1 MRPLRPP
8 FWRVRARL
16 QRRIFWGFGAV
27 IALTLLITGAVTALM
42 GGPTWRQEA
51 NRLQRFAARRFTQIW
66 ERPAERNA
74 FAEALA
80 DDLDTEVTVLDRERQ
95 ALVTYGEPCRGKRF
109 ETPVQRRGETL
120 GYVSV
125 CARRPAGEGPSGPW
139 RFLLPLLA
147 AGATIWAASGVIA
160 RHLARPLSELVRVA
174 RDLGAGRFSSR
185 VRLSPGEEGETA
197 VLGQIFNDMAGRIE
211 RQLEDQR
218 ALLAAVSHEIRT
230 PLARIR
236 ILTEMARDGDPSPLD
251 TIDHE
256 VVEIDELV
264 GELLASSRLDFGAIE
279 PVRLDALDVATKALE
294 RAELGPEVLAAEGEG
309 PFSFSGDAT
318 LALRAVLNLVVNAR
332 AHAGG
337 VESLRVL
344 RRGAHVVFVAED
356 RGPGFAP
363 GDEGRVFEPFYKGPA
378 GRQAGARSVGLGLAL
393 VKRIA
398 EAHGG
403 HASAENRPDGGARV
417 TLAFA
422 VEPRRTEA
430 QSEGAWPAEPP
441 WRGRCRHGL
450 PTAEVGFT
458 DEQPGRC
465 RRCRHG
471 APAEVGFADG
481 PRGR

>member
-1 MRPLRPP
+1 MTRVSPP

-27 IALTLLITGAVTALM
+27 IALTLLVAGAATALL

-51 NRLQRFAARRFTQIW
+51 NRVQRFASRRFAQIW
-66 ERPAERNA
+66 ERPAERDA

-80 DDLDTEVTVLDRERQ
+80 DDLDTEVTVLDRARQ
-95 ALVTYGEPCRGKRF
+95 PLVNYGEPCRGKRF

-125 CARRPAGEGPSGPW
+125 CARRDRLAGEGGAGPW

-185 VRLSPGEEGETA
+185 VRLAPGEEGETA

-236 ILTEMARDGDPSPLD
+236 ILTEMARDGDASPLD
-251 TIDHE
+251 TIDRE

-294 RAELGPEVLAAEGEG
+294 RAELGPEVLAAEGEA
-309 PFSFSGDAT
+309 PFTFSGDAT

-337 VESLRVL
+337 VEALRVL
-344 RRGAHVVFVAED
+344 RRGEHVVFVAED

-363 GDEGRVFEPFYKGPA
+363 GDEVRVFEPFYKGPT

-422 VEPRRTEA
+422 VEPRRAEA
-430 QSEGAWPAEPP
+430 PNAGAWPTEPFR
-441 WRGRCRHGL
+441 RGRCRHGL
-450 PTAEVGFT
+450 PAAEVRVAG
-458 DEQPGRC
+458 DRPGR
-465 RRCRHG
+465 
-471 APAEVGFADG
+471 
-481 PRGR
+481 